1 MILPF
6 HPMYPGNLLVGVGGV
21 EPWAIAGPEMAWNGW
36 HFCIWLVGGA
46 ITLDGVR
53 QLRRMTSHV

>member
-1 MILPF
+1 M
-6 HPMYPGNLLVGVGGV
+6 GVGGV